1 MANPFE
7 FIQDVR
13 AETRKVTWPTRR
25 ETGITTLMVVVM
37 VVLAAV
43 FFVAVDELIHLAVSL
58 ILGYG
63 AL

>member
-13 AETRKVTWPTRR
+13 TEAGKVTWPTRR
-25 ETGITTLMVVVM
+25 ETGITTAMVLVM

-43 FFVAVDELIHLAVSL
+43 FFVAVDEVIHFGVSL

>member
-13 AETRKVTWPTRR
+13 TEAGKVTWPTRR
-25 ETGITTLMVVVM
+25 ETGITTAMVLVM

-43 FFVAVDELIHLAVSL
+43 FFVAVDEIIHFVVSL

>member
-13 AETRKVTWPTRR
+13 TEAGKVTWPTRR
-25 ETGITTLMVVVM
+25 ETGITTAMVLVM
-37 VVLAAV
+37 VVLAAI
-43 FFVAVDELIHLAVSL
+43 FFVAVDEIIHFVVSL

-63 AL
+63 NL

>member
-13 AETRKVTWPTRR
+13 AEAGKVTWPTRR
-25 ETGITTLMVVVM
+25 ATGISTSMVLVM
-37 VVLAAV
+37 VVLAAI
-43 FFVAVDELIHLAVSL
+43 FFVAVDEIIHFGVSL